1 VWLRLLVVIAI
12 ASHAGVA
19 GADRDPLTAYE
30 RRGAAWQCPD
40 RRVLAEALK
49 QHLGADGARVAF
61 RVAVTM
67 AGEGGELWA
76 EARLL
81 DGERVV
87 AERFIVARSGD
98 CAELVEA
105 VALALAIALVPGQ
118 PETQPAPGIEVRAA
132 PVIGPAPV
140 GPVAR
145 PELRYTAGLGL
156 AAGFGVAPGVATGMT
171 VEARAGRDQ
180 LSVGIEYR
188 HDRETFEPAAGGS
201 VGTRLQVASVVP
213 CAHRGP
219 LAACAV
225 ASAGALHGQGHDLDG
240 ARADVT
246 PYFAYGARI
255 AVTQPVGAGL
265 SLRLAADVLGVT
277 TGTTVRVGD
286 MEVWSTGPAAA
297 SVGVAAVADFP

>member
-1 VWLRLLVVIAI
+1 MWLRLLVVIAI

-19 GADRDPLTAYE
+19 SAEGDPLTAYE

-40 RRVLAEALK
+40 RRVLAEALT
-49 QHLGADGARVAF
+49 QHLGTGGDRVAF

-81 DGERVV
+81 DGEQVV

-105 VALALAIALVPGQ
+105 VALALAIALVPG
-118 PETQPAPGIEVRAA
+118 PENQPAASVEV
-132 PVIGPAPV
+132 GPAPAARPAALL
-140 GPVAR
+140 PVQG
-145 PELRYTAGLGL
+145 PELRYSAGLGL
-156 AAGFGVAPGVATGMT
+156 AAGFGVAPGLATGIT
-171 VEARAGRDQ
+171 LEARARRG
-180 LSVGIEYR
+180 LVSLGLEYR
-188 HDRETFEPAAGGS
+188 HDREAFEPIAGGA
-201 VGTRLQVASVVP
+201 VGTRLQVASVMP

-246 PYFAYGARI
+246 PYFAYGARL
-255 AVTQPVGAGL
+255 AVIQPVGAGV
-265 SLRLAADVLGVT
+265 SLRLAADVLGIT

-297 SVGVAAVADFP
+297 SLGVAAVADFP